1 MVSEEGEKLD
11 FSKIRKNSRNYQDM
25 TDEQRTQWNEYQKLK
40 QREYRAKR
48 KAERNALEESAAG
61 GNIAPP
67 KTDHLGEDAGET
79 EKIVTGTAL
88 YLCSDCGEPLKG
100 GEDECPKCGVLCDWR
115 GTEIESGPLFVVCGL
130 CGFAE
135 PVTEFSGIC
144 KRCGWDGK

>member
-1 MVSEEGEKLD
+1 MSDEEGEKLD

-25 TDEQRTQWNEYQKLK
+25 TDEQRSQWNEYQKLK

-48 KAERNALEESAAG
+48 KAERNALEDNAAG
-61 GNIAPP
+61 NMQASKLGVIA
-67 KTDHLGEDAGET
+67 EDAGET

-135 PVTEFSGIC
+135 PVSEFNGVC

>member
-1 MVSEEGEKLD
+1 MSDEEGEKLD

-48 KAERNALEESAAG
+48 KAERNALEDNAAG
-61 GNIAPP
+61 NMQASKLGAIAEEG
-67 KTDHLGEDAGET
+67 KET
-79 EKIVTGTAL
+79 EKIVTGTDL

-115 GTEIESGPLFVVCGL
+115 GTEIETGPLYVVCGL

-135 PVTEFSGIC
+135 PVSEFTGTC

>member
-1 MVSEEGEKLD
+1 MSDEEGEKLD
-11 FSKIRKNSRNYQDM
+11 FSKIRKNSRNYQNM
-25 TDEQRTQWNEYQKLK
+25 TEEQRAQWNEYQKLK

-48 KAERNALEESAAG
+48 KAERNALEENAAG
-61 GNIAPP
+61 NMEAS
-67 KTDHLGEDAGET
+67 KLGAEEGTET
-79 EKIVTGTAL
+79 EKIVIGTAL

-115 GTEIESGPLFVVCGL
+115 GTEIETGPLYVVCGL

-135 PVTEFSGIC
+135 PVSEFTGIC

>member
-1 MVSEEGEKLD
+1 MVNEEGEKLD

-48 KAERNALEESAAG
+48 KAERNALEDNAAG
-61 GNIAPP
+61 NMQASKLGAIAEEG
-67 KTDHLGEDAGET
+67 KET

-115 GTEIESGPLFVVCGL
+115 GTEIETGPLYVVCGL

-135 PVTEFSGIC
+135 PVSEFTGTC

>member
-1 MVSEEGEKLD
+1 MSDEEGEKLD

-48 KAERNALEESAAG
+48 KAERNALEDNAAG
-61 GNIAPP
+61 NMQASKLGVIAEEG
-67 KTDHLGEDAGET
+67 KGT

-100 GEDECPKCGVLCDWR
+100 GEDECPKCSVLCDWR

-135 PVTEFSGIC
+135 PVTEFTGIC

>member
-1 MVSEEGEKLD
+1 
-11 FSKIRKNSRNYQDM
+11 M

-48 KAERNALEESAAG
+48 KAERNALEDNAAG
-61 GNIAPP
+61 NMQASKLGVIA
-67 KTDHLGEDAGET
+67 EDGKET

-100 GEDECPKCGVLCDWR
+100 GEDECPKCSVLCDWR

-135 PVTEFSGIC
+135 PVTEFTGIC